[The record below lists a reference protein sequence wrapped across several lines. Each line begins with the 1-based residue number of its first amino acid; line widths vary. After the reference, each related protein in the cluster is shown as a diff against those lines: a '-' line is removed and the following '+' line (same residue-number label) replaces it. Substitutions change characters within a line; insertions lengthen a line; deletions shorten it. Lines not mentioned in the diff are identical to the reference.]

1 MVRVK
6 TEIQPAPTIDV
17 PAADLL
23 ARLLPLWGSS
33 PDDRDAVL
41 HTLAEALSGTAV
53 ITLHDCYRWDIQVP
67 GLGQRF
73 LGYEASGL
81 SHCISSSLPPAG
93 TTIQH
98 EGKTFFVASHREA
111 SASQ

>member
-1 MVRVK
+1 MPRVK
-6 TEIQPAPTIDV
+6 VEDQAPPTITV
-17 PAADLL
+17 PAQEL
-23 ARLLPLWGSS
+23 ALRLEREWGHP
-33 PDDRDAVL
+33 PDNPEAVL
-41 HTLAEALSGTAV
+41 RLLAEALGGAPV

-81 SHCISSSLPPAG
+81 SHCISSSLPQAG

-98 EGKTFFVASHREA
+98 EGKTFFIASHREEA
-111 SASQ
+111 RS